1 MSCHLQASAR
11 GWRFYNAGMRWT
23 LKALLVLVACL
34 AGCSPTLNWRDLGFE
49 GSRLQVQLPC
59 KPDRTTRSVQ
69 MGSVT
74 LDLQVAGCEAG
85 DAMLAV
91 MTAALPAGT
100 DVNALLQGW
109 QQATLAHARAQVDR
123 QEPWHAPGLLA
134 LPGAQ
139 RITARAKQP
148 DGRPVQ
154 MQAVWGAFH
163 ENGQLRL
170 LHAVVYSAKGAAEPA
185 QTFFESVR
193 P

>member
-1 MSCHLQASAR
+1 
-11 GWRFYNAGMRWT
+11 MRST
-23 LKALLVLVACL
+23 LKALLVLTASL
-34 AGCSPTLNWRDLGFE
+34 AGCNPTLNWRDLGFE

-59 KPDRTTRSVQ
+59 KPDRTSRQVQ
-69 MGSVT
+69 MGAAL

-100 DVNALLQGW
+100 DANALLQGW

-123 QEPWHAPGLLA
+123 RVPWNAAGLLP
-134 LPGAQ
+134 LPDAQ
-139 RITARAKQP
+139 QISARAQQP

-154 MQAVWGAFH
+154 LQAVWGAFH

-170 LHAVVYSAKGAAEPA
+170 LHAVVYSPKGAAEPA
-185 QTFFESVR
+185 QTLFESVR